1 LSGID
6 ARPIRH
12 GLTGTAALAIAA
24 CSLAL
29 AAPGAPAEGC
39 VWQHHSKPVV
49 KRIKRHGQLRRLKRT
64 KQWWSCDAQPATFA
78 PAAALPAPPA
88 PALPA
93 EEPQPQIAR
102 LGVKAVEY
110 SYTLSRPEVSA
121 GETIVELNNQ
131 GEDPHNLKLQLEGSE
146 EPPLEVPTA
155 ATLEQTSAHFTLDPG
170 TYHLYCSLYKHD
182 AKGMN
187 ATLVVAPGSPGR
199 DALTSSGSGRAC
211 RGPRPGCRG
220 RRTDRR

>member
-1 LSGID
+1 MRL
-6 ARPIRH
+6 
-12 GLTGTAALAIAA
+12 GLAGCGAVAMVIA
-24 CSLAL
+24 SLAL
-29 AAPGAPAEGC
+29 GPPAASAEGC
-39 VWQHHSKPVV
+39 AWQRHSKAVARKV
-49 KRIKRHGQLRRLKRT
+49 KRHGHPRRVMQVKH
-64 KQWWSCDAQPATFA
+64 WWTCEAQPATST
-78 PAAALPAPPA
+78 PAATLPLPPL
-88 PALPA
+88 PETPPA
-93 EEPQPQIAR
+93 EEPQPQVAH

-155 ATLEQTSAHFTLDPG
+155 ATLEQTSAHFTLSPG

-187 ATLVVAPGSPGR
+187 ATLVVAPR
-199 DALTSSGSGRAC
+199 LTA
-211 RGPRPGCRG
+211 
-220 RRTDRR
+220 